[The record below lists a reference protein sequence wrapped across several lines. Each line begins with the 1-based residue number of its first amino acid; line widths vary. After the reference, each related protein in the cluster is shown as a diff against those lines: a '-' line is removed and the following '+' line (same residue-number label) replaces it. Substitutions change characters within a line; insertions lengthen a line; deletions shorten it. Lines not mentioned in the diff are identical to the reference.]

1 MVFSI
6 GYTSTPVNHHQLILW
21 KEHEGAFQVL
31 VYLIFIL
38 YNLILQHYQNRPTF
52 QRPEIGERGKTPTQ

>member
-6 GYTSTPVNHHQLILW
+6 GYTSTPINHHQLILW

-38 YNLILQHYQNRPTF
+38 YNLILQHYLGLHKNCSGCCCCPL
-52 QRPEIGERGKTPTQ
+52 K